1 MSKKLWQPSLLE
13 KRNSNLFAFENYI
26 LKKLKIKFNGNYKNL
41 LNWSIK
47 NSPEF
52 WSRFWDFTKIKGTKS
67 KQKIRK
73 SKIFYKNLFL
83 PGSKLNFGENLLSKN
98 NQEKAVTF
106 ISENGY
112 REERSWRQ
120 LNLNTCK
127 ILKFLR
133 KINIKKGDRVA
144 AYMPNTIE
152 TVEAF
157 IATTS
162 LGSIWSSCSPDFGSK
177 GVIERFSQINPK
189 VLFIT
194 DQYFYN
200 GKKIDVLKK
209 LPEILKSIPSIKSV
223 VISNYPGKKF
233 IKNKNKN
240 KLKKINLFKWNK
252 LIQTND
258 EKINFKRFDFETELV
273 ILYSSGTTGKPKC
286 ICHRSGGVLIQHMK
300 EHQLHCNIKENDNV
314 FYFTTCGWMMWNWL
328 VSSLASKA
336 SIVLFDGSP
345 MFKSSDLLLKI
356 AQREKITLFG
366 ISAKYVDALRKF
378 KPKLKYKFKLNKLRT
393 ICSTGSPLSEES
405 FKYVYKHIKKNVHLS
420 SISGGTDIVSCFVL
434 GNLYQPVNIGEIQN
448 NGLALDVDV
457 LSDKGKSLKN
467 SKGEL
472 VCKNP
477 FPSMPLK
484 FWNDKNDIKF
494 KNAYF
499 NRFKNIWH
507 HGDYAEIKNNG
518 GYIIHGRSD
527 TTLNP
532 GGVRLGTAEIYS
544 EVEKFK
550 EIKESIVVGQS
561 WDNDVRIL
569 LFIVMSKNYLL
580 TAKLINKIK
589 LQIKKNVSPRHVP
602 NKIIVVKDIPRTKSG
617 KIVELAVKSK
627 IEGSEIKNIEALANP
642 EALEQFNNLKELS
655 N

>member
-1 MSKKLWQPSLLE
+1 MSKKLWQPSLIV
-13 KRNSNLFAFENYI
+13 KKNSNLFAFENYI
-26 LKKLKIKFNGNYKNL
+26 SKKLKIKFNRNYKKL

-52 WSRFWDFTKIKGTKS
+52 WSRFWDFSKIKGIKS
-67 KQKIRK
+67 NKNFRK
-73 SKIFYKNLFL
+73 SKTFYKNLFL
-83 PGSKLNFGENLLSKN
+83 PGSRLNFGENLLSKN
-98 NQEKAVTF
+98 NNEKAVTF
-106 ISENGY
+106 ISENGF

-120 LNLNTCK
+120 LNLNTNK
-127 ILKFLR
+127 ISKFLK

-162 LGSIWSSCSPDFGSK
+162 LGGIWSSCSPDFGSK

-200 GKKIDVLKK
+200 GKKIDILNR
-209 LPEILKSIPSIKSV
+209 LPEILKLIPSIKSV

-233 IKNKNKN
+233 IKNKY
-240 KLKKINLFKWNK
+240 KLKKINLFKWDE
-252 LIQTND
+252 LMQTNA
-258 EKINFKRFDFETELV
+258 EKIDFKRFDFETELA

-494 KNAYF
+494 KSAYF

-507 HGDYAEIKNNG
+507 HGDYAEIKNSG

-561 WDNDVRIL
+561 WDNDVRIV
-569 LFIVMSKNYLL
+569 LFIVMSKNYSL
-580 TAKLINKIK
+580 TAELINKIK
-589 LQIKKNVSPRHVP
+589 LQIKKNASPRHVP
-602 NKIIVVKDIPRTKSG
+602 SKIIVVKDIPRTKSG

-627 IEGSEIKNIEALANP
+627 IEGSQIKNIEALANP